1 MINMEMKYTVCE
13 GGGQGIGLRLKGCA
27 VERMEVRKYMTRNR
41 RKKLAG
47 ILLAAGIAIGSLA
60 GCGDSYG
67 NESGTKVVLTT
78 GFNKDEV
85 FRIETSTCSL
95 PEIMVYLTNIQNR
108 YESVYG
114 TEIWETNVDG
124 VTLEQNVKDIALA
137 QIARIKTMNLMAK
150 KYEVELSEEEKAQ
163 VENAADT
170 YYRSLSD
177 TEISQMGVSEETIN
191 KLYTEFALAEK
202 VYQYTIKDINPEISD
217 DEARTITVQH
227 ILIRTYAL
235 DGTGRKTA
243 YTEQAKQD
251 AYERACEVYKLAEQG
266 EDFDE
271 LIRRYSEDDKSTYSF
286 GKGEMDKA
294 FETAAFNLGKDEIS
308 NIVESESGYHII
320 KCLNTFNKDETDAN
334 KVKIVDQRRAEAFGQ
349 EYDAYVETLTRN
361 LNEELWNKVGFI
373 HDENVKTMNFF
384 DIYSEYFGN

>member
-1 MINMEMKYTVCE
+1 MIKNRWKKFVGVFLAVAVST
-13 GGGQGIGLRLKGCA
+13 GG
-27 VERMEVRKYMTRNR
+27 
-41 RKKLAG
+41 
-47 ILLAAGIAIGSLA
+47 LA
-60 GCGDSYG
+60 GCGGEDG
-67 NESGTKVVLTT
+67 FGTKVVLTT
-78 GFNKDEV
+78 GFHKDEV

-114 TEIWETNVDG
+114 TEIWETNVNG

-150 KYEVELSEEEKAQ
+150 QFEVELSEEEKAQ

-170 YYRSLSD
+170 YYGSLTD
-177 TEISQMGVSEETIN
+177 TEIKQMGVSRDTVS
-191 KLYTEFALAEK
+191 KLYAEFALAEK

-227 ILIRTYAL
+227 ILIKTYAL
-235 DGTGRKTA
+235 DGAGKRVA
-243 YTEQAKQD
+243 YTGQAKED
-251 AYERACEVYKLAEQG
+251 AYDRACEVYKLAEQG

-286 GKGEMDKA
+286 GKGEMDEA

-308 NIVESESGYHII
+308 DIVESEYGYHII
-320 KCLNTFNKDETDAN
+320 KCLNTFNKNETDAN

-361 LNEELWNKVGFI
+361 LNEELWDSVGFI
-373 HDENVKTMNFF
+373 HDEDVKTMDFF
-384 DIYSEYFGN
+384 DVYAQYFGK

>member
-1 MINMEMKYTVCE
+1 MIKN
-13 GGGQGIGLRLKGCA
+13 GW
-27 VERMEVRKYMTRNR
+27 
-41 RKKLAG
+41 KKFVG
-47 ILLAAGIAIGSLA
+47 VFLAAAVSMGSLS
-60 GCGDSYG
+60 GCGDENSF
-67 NESGTKVVLTT
+67 GTKVVLTT
-78 GFNKDEV
+78 GFHKDEV

-150 KYEVELSEEEKAQ
+150 QFEVELSEEEKAQ
-163 VENAADT
+163 VENAADA
-170 YYRSLSD
+170 YYGSLTD
-177 TEISQMGVSEETIN
+177 MEIERMGVSKDTVS
-191 KLYTEFALAEK
+191 KLYAEFALAEK

-227 ILIRTYAL
+227 ILIKTYAL
-235 DGTGRKTA
+235 DGTGKKIA
-243 YTEQAKQD
+243 YTEQAKKD
-251 AYERACEVYKLAEQG
+251 AYDRACEVYKLVEQG

-271 LIRRYSEDDKSTYSF
+271 LVRRYSEDDKSTYSF
-286 GKGEMDKA
+286 GKGEMDEA

-308 NIVESESGYHII
+308 DIVESEYGYHII

-361 LNEELWNKVGFI
+361 LNEELWDSVGFI
-373 HDENVKTMNFF
+373 HDENVKTMDFF
-384 DIYSEYFGN
+384 EVYAQYFGK